1 MLTEKKL
8 RQWVVLGT
16 GGTIAGTAAHAG
28 DHTGYRA
35 GQLGVQA
42 LLDAVPGLA
51 EALQGEALV
60 AEQVA
65 QLDSKD
71 MDHATWQA
79 LAQRCQHWLAQPE
92 VGGLVITHGTD
103 TLEETAWFLQQVL
116 ASDKPVVLTC
126 AMRPATALA
135 ADGPQN
141 LCDALAV
148 ARAPEARGVLV
159 VCAGRIHSARAVQ
172 KVHPYRLDAFSSGD
186 AGPCGWVEQGQARWA
201 HSLAPQAPEDAPQ
214 HAPQHAYAGAALSRP
229 VADWPWVAALH
240 SHAGA
245 DVRQVQAM
253 VAAGVRGLVVA
264 GTGNGTLQASWL
276 AALAQ
281 AERQGVAV
289 RLCSRCSEGQLVG
302 TPEGLPLAPLGLN
315 AYKARITLMLELM
328 V

>member
-8 RQWVVLGT
+8 QKWVVLGT
-16 GGTIAGTAAHAG
+16 GGTIAGTASHAG

-51 EALQGEALV
+51 EGLQGQTLV

-71 MDHATWQA
+71 MDAATWQR
-79 LAQRCQHWLAQPE
+79 LAQRGQHWLAQPE

-126 AMRPATALA
+126 AMRPATAWM

-141 LCDALAV
+141 LLDALAV
-148 ARAPEARGVLV
+148 ARSPAARGVLV
-159 VCAGRIHSARAVQ
+159 VCAGRIHTAREVQ
-172 KVHPYRLDAFSSGD
+172 KVHPYRLDAFSSGE
-186 AGPCGWVEQGQARWA
+186 AGPCGWVEQGQPRWA
-201 HSLAPQAPEDAPQ
+201 WPLAADAVAGPAHQ
-214 HAPQHAYAGAALSRP
+214 MHPGAAAAMTRA
-229 VADWPWVAALH
+229 VADWPWVAVLH
-240 SHAGA
+240 SHAGV
-245 DVRQVQAM
+245 DVRQVQAL

-264 GTGNGTLQASWL
+264 GTGNGTLPAHWL
-276 AALAQ
+276 VALAQ
-281 AERQGVAV
+281 AQREGVAV
-289 RLCSRCSEGQLVG
+289 RLCSRCSEGQVVG
-302 TPEGLPLAPLGLN
+302 TPEGLALSPAGLN
-315 AYKARITLMLELM
+315 AYKARISLMLDLM
-328 V
+328 VDG